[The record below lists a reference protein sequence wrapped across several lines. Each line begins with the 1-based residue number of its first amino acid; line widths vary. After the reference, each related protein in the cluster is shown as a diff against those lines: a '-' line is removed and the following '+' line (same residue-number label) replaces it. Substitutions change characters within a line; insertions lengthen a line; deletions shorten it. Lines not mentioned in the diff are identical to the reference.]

1 MSIGKALN
9 RIGQM
14 NVILVARA
22 YITSRLE
29 SIQIPKHILQ
39 RIDIGRRAVSSFS
52 PLSKFNTTNIA
63 KL

>member
-1 MSIGKALN
+1 MGKALN

-29 SIQIPKHILQ
+29 SIHIPKQ
-39 RIDIGRRAVSSFS
+39 
-52 PLSKFNTTNIA
+52 T
-63 KL
+63 